1 MFYGAHRYHA
11 THLTRSLAQILRLG
25 ARPAVL
31 LRASQWSHGH
41 TKDAELTRFDISN
54 GRGDSCEDDLYL
66 PAEQIRVEVAA
77 IRNVNQVGPGHHVE
91 QLPENMGRGAHAGG
105 THVDLARVGLSI
117 SDEFRN
123 SFCRDCRIDRH
134 DEGGKVNVGDRR
146 NVTEEI
152 EGEVVVNRRIER
164 VRGSNQE

>member
-105 THVDLARVGLSI
+105 SHVDLARIGLSI
-117 SDEFRN
+117 GDEFGN
-123 SFCRDCRIDRH
+123 SFCRAAGLTAKTKGAR
-134 DEGGKVNVGDRR
+134 
-146 NVTEEI
+146 
-152 EGEVVVNRRIER
+152 
-164 VRGSNQE
+164 SM